1 MNIVDCSCMGIDV
14 DTSGVESHAQKVL
27 AFLGLSDVELSVV
40 LCDDAFI
47 HPLNRDYRGKDRP
60 TDVLSFSQREGEG
73 AYSEDP
79 MLGDVIIS
87 LERAQV
93 QAKEHGVS
101 LQAEVSLLL
110 VHGILHLLGFDHE
123 EDSEAEE
130 MEAKEKEI
138 LSVVGVECSLSLR

>member
-1 MNIVDCSCMGIDV
+1 MNIVDCSCMGIE
-14 DTSGVESHAQKVL
+14 VETLGIEEFAQKVL
-27 AFLGLSDVELSVV
+27 LFLDLSGVELSIV

-60 TDVLSFSQREGEG
+60 TDVLSFAQREGED
-73 AYSEDP
+73 ADLEDP

-87 LERAQV
+87 LERAELQS
-93 QAKEHGVS
+93 QDHKVS

-123 EDSEAEE
+123 DDDEAEE
-130 MEAKEKEI
+130 METKEKEI
-138 LSVVGVECSLSLR
+138 LSAVGVECSFALR